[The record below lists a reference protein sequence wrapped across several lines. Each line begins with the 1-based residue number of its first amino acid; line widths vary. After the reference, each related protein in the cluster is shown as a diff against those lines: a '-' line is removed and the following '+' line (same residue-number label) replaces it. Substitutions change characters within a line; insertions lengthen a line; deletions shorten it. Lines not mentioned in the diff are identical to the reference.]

1 MDRRLKALER
11 HHMKHGS
18 PSLSENAPLVQAP
31 PPFPPSNNQKHH
43 TTTPYLQTTKF
54 ITSYRQLYAST
65 LLPSLS
71 KGETSSTIPTSCFR
85 RLSCI
90 NDLGI
95 PVIGVKWRLCSKG
108 FFFLPHPSEQR
119 GERGV
124 LAASNGGGQSQM
136 LRRKQNFT
144 QFFLYAILLEKK
156 KKKRTDYRSSV
167 EIIQD

>member
-108 FFFLPHPSEQR
+108 FFFCPIQASRE
-119 GERGV
+119 ERGAFW
-124 LAASNGGGQSQM
+124 LHQMGGGRAKCCVESKISRNSSCM
-136 LRRKQNFT
+136 L
-144 QFFLYAILLEKK
+144 YC
-156 KKKRTDYRSSV
+156 
-167 EIIQD
+167 